1 MNMNPFMFNN
11 MFQNMNM
18 AQNMNIGQNS
28 KNQNTINAKDYDKD
42 KDFIN
47 IIVNFQNKNN
57 TIQISADRKFSE
69 FVQKFYNKTGLNE
82 ELVFSL
88 IVEKLTKMSLLTNI
102 IIFILNTRV
111 KNIFNYLISIY
122 F

>member
-1 MNMNPFMFNN
+1 MNPFMFNN

>member
-1 MNMNPFMFNN
+1 MNPFMFNN

-102 IIFILNTRV
+102 IIFILNKRV